1 MSREDILEKIIE
13 ICADI
18 FDDDSIE
25 LTEESSAEEIEAWDS
40 LAQLNIVSDIED
52 EFDISLSIEVVS
64 KAKTIGELV
73 DIVAGKI

>member
-13 ICADI
+13 ICADV
-18 FDDDSIE
+18 FDDESIE